1 MPGVAG
7 KSQAQA
13 RLLIWMWCL
22 VGRLSRD
29 PVKRPSLSDKKD
41 KKKKKK
47 RSASPPA
54 RRPVIMP
61 ACMHWYPDRTPHAA
75 RRTPHAACIWPL

>member
-1 MPGVAG
+1 
-7 KSQAQA
+7 
-13 RLLIWMWCL
+13 MWCL

-47 RSASPPA
+47 RSGLPA
-54 RRPVIMP
+54 RP
-61 ACMHWYPDRTPHAA
+61 APRDYARMHALVP
-75 RRTPHAACIWPL
+75 

>member
-1 MPGVAG
+1 MPPAAQLREHRLLQASATNMPGVAG

-47 RSASPPA
+47 RSGLPA
-54 RRPVIMP
+54 RP
-61 ACMHWYPDRTPHAA
+61 APRDYARMHALVP
-75 RRTPHAACIWPL
+75 